1 MQTADWIQPKMLF
14 VSSIYTGQAW
24 PSMHQLC
31 CAIGFLYEHYYS
43 RTQPFNGPLSGTTR
57 VSGNNNR
64 KVKPIWIL
72 LNRDTVSGSSISWAI
87 CKSAPRIRQ
96 TSTPAPHH
104 SVFYRPDALRAT
116 QPTASKH
123 WRSKQFTQMHNE
135 HKIKS
140 VVFLSKDHHPN
151 TYRKPPAR
159 LPDSTASHSESRRF
173 NSYAYPE
180 TAAYVSHTRTTPNIH
195 CRCFYGASNQP
206 YTAHASQD
214 NSRTLSLAGVGAI
227 SFV

>member
-1 MQTADWIQPKMLF
+1 M
-14 VSSIYTGQAW
+14 
-24 PSMHQLC
+24 
-31 CAIGFLYEHYYS
+31 
-43 RTQPFNGPLSGTTR
+43 
-57 VSGNNNR
+57 
-64 KVKPIWIL
+64 
-72 LNRDTVSGSSISWAI
+72 SGSGISWAI

-104 SVFYRPDALRAT
+104 SVFYRPDALPAT

-123 WRSKQFTQMHNE
+123 WRSKQFTQMHNK

-214 NSRTLSLAGVGAI
+214 NSRTLSLAGVVLSASCNTVGWMPGRAHGI
-227 SFV
+227 YNPTPKGFHDGNWQIENDYTWNILCYFIITATLGSKQ